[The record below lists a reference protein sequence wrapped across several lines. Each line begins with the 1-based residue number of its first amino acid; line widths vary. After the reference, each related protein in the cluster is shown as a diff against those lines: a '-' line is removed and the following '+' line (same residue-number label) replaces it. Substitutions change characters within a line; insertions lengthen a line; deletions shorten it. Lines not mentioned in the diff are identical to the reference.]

1 MFAAALTFLTSKN
14 GIPYVVIFGL
24 LLVLGYYKIDNSSL
38 EREVASLKLDIKTLE
53 DKNKILTDNNDK
65 LQASIDKQNKVIKEN
80 ELDKEKLEL
89 AGIESK
95 KLISNLQTSLNDMNK
110 YNRQLQLEA
119 NEKRNELNKS
129 LSENKELVNK
139 INILNKSFKSSEDK
153 IKYLTN
159 VIVDYENMLNSVG
172 KYNNEYLTVLKE

>member
-1 MFAAALTFLTSKN
+1 MFAAFTFLTSKN

-159 VIVDYENMLNSVG
+159 VIVDYENMLNSVS

>member
-1 MFAAALTFLTSKN
+1 MFAAAFTFLTSKN

-38 EREVASLKLDIKTLE
+38 ESEVASLKLDIKTLE

-159 VIVDYENMLNSVG
+159 VIVDYENMLNSVS
-172 KYNNEYLTVLKE
+172 KYNNEYLTDRSD